1 MEGFRHVINKIRAAR
16 FIIVLFCFFIVIG
29 TQCKTKTAPMETRS
43 SVKGILSDST
53 GSPVKGAVVMI
64 ADGSHEFTDM
74 ASVTND
80 SGEFYLSNIVIPG
93 RYVLQI
99 QSNNGSKRK
108 EVNLTN
114 NDTIQIDL

>member
-1 MEGFRHVINKIRAAR
+1 MEGFRDVINKNRAAR
-16 FIIVLFCFFIVIG
+16 FIVVLFCLFIVIV
-29 TQCKTKTAPMETRS
+29 TQCKTKTVQMETRS
-43 SVKGILSDST
+43 SVKGILRDST
-53 GSPVKGAVVMI
+53 GSPVKDAVVMI

-80 SGEFYLSNIVIPG
+80 SGEFYLSNIVVPG

-99 QSNNGSKRK
+99 NSNNGSKSK

-114 NDTIQIDL
+114 NDIIQIEF